1 MAISKIENC
10 ADLLS
15 LVTYVDKLKSI
26 IKKDFKLSFEEFAV
40 LTYINE
46 NVQDEEYHLK
56 NIINK
61 LNYKQPQ
68 IVKAVKNL
76 SQQEFFTKRRNEY
89 DERTV
94 LIFVDKKQRKTISE
108 LLEKIDNEIAK
119 TQIEE

>member
-10 ADLLS
+10 SDLLA

-26 IKKDFKLSFEEFAV
+26 IKKDFSLSFEEFAV

-46 NVQDEEYHLK
+46 TEDEEYHLK
-56 NIINK
+56 KIISK

-76 SQQEFFTKRRNEY
+76 SQQDYFTKRRNEY

-94 LIFVDKKQRKTISE
+94 LILVNKKQRKSISE
-108 LLEKIDNEIAK
+108 VLEKIDNEIAK
-119 TQIEE
+119 TEINE

>member
-10 ADLLS
+10 SDLLS

-76 SQQEFFTKRRNEY
+76 SQQDFFTKRRNEY

-108 LLEKIDNEIAK
+108 LLEKIDSEIAK
-119 TQIEE
+119 TQIEA

>member
-10 ADLLS
+10 SDLLS

-26 IKKDFKLSFEEFAV
+26 IKKDFSLSFEEFAV
-40 LTYINE
+40 LTYINDTNE
-46 NVQDEEYHLK
+46 EEYHLK
-56 NIINK
+56 KIINK

-76 SQQEFFTKRRNEY
+76 SQQDYFTKRRNEY

-94 LIFVDKKQRKTISE
+94 LILVNKKQRKSIADVIA
-108 LLEKIDNEIAK
+108 KIDKEIAN
-119 TQIEE
+119 TDIND